1 MWCELILYPTTTA
14 TGTHDSTLSGRT
26 AGRRALMKDTER
38 PVERSKGCG
47 AQAMNRDSETFTVSK
62 LAHIVGPCRQLARA
76 RKQSTVLY
84 ILTYTARPGTSAGRQ
99 PAQPLLGS
107 SPHTLGRRTG
117 RLRTD
122 GTPRRMGVL
131 GAQQGRD
138 HLGTGRGYGV
148 VLRPLRL

>member
-1 MWCELILYPTTTA
+1 MESHYAVDAKRLRRSNTVIIINNNNNNDNREFHTLLYP
-14 TGTHDSTLSGRT
+14 DDVLN
-26 AGRRALMKDTER
+26 K
-38 PVERSKGCG
+38 
-47 AQAMNRDSETFTVSK
+47 
-62 LAHIVGPCRQLARA
+62 
-76 RKQSTVLY
+76 KQSTVLY